1 MTVTTKRIWVDL
13 HADGDMADISAE
25 AQAFVS
31 SSGLSDGILTVFS
44 VGSTSA
50 VSTIEYEPGLKE
62 DMLHAFERIAPA
74 NVDYE
79 HHGKWHDDNGRGH
92 VRSTFVGTS
101 LVVPFTEKKLATG
114 TWQQIVVMNLD
125 TSPRKREVVL
135 QVLGE

>member
-1 MTVTTKRIWVDL
+1 MAVKTKRFWVDL

-31 SSGLSDGILTVFS
+31 SSGLSNGILAVFS

-62 DMLHAFERIAPA
+62 DMLRAFERLAPA
-74 NVDYE
+74 SIDYE
-79 HHGKWHDDNGRGH
+79 HHNKWHDDNGRGH
-92 VRSTFVGTS
+92 VRSTFVGCS
-101 LVVPFTEKKLATG
+101 LVVPFTEKKLVLG
-114 TWQQIVVMNLD
+114 QWQQIVVMNLD
-125 TSPRKREVVL
+125 TSQRKREVVL

>member
-1 MTVTTKRIWVDL
+1 VTVRTKRIWVDL

-62 DMLHAFERIAPA
+62 DMLHAFERIAPS